1 MLIELLKREG
11 VEVIFG
17 YPGGAVLDIYDALMD
32 DKDITHILVRHEQGA
47 AHAADG
53 YARTTGKVGVCIAT
67 SGPGATNLVT
77 GLANAYMDSV
87 PLVAIT
93 GQVATSLIGKDAFQE
108 ADTTGIHAH
117 HQHNFLVT
125 SFEELPDVVRQAFYI
140 ASLEDQDLWY

>member
-67 SGPGATNLVT
+67 SGPGLPTWLPGSPMLIWIRSFSGYHRT
-77 GLANAYMDSV
+77 GGHE
-87 PLVAIT
+87 P
-93 GQVATSLIGKDAFQE
+93 IGKDAFQE
-108 ADTTGIHAH
+108 ADTTGITMPITK
-117 HQHNFLVT
+117 HNF
-125 SFEELPDVVRQAFYI
+125 
-140 ASLEDQDLWY
+140 W

>member
-67 SGPGATNLVT
+67 SGPGASWSSMCQATTTQGSSHIAL
-77 GLANAYMDSV
+77 LASNVWHVRISYLRTAATTPELRFATLWREQDFALLGSS
-87 PLVAIT
+87 LVAM
-93 GQVATSLIGKDAFQE
+93 Q
-108 ADTTGIHAH
+108 
-117 HQHNFLVT
+117 
-125 SFEELPDVVRQAFYI
+125 
-140 ASLEDQDLWY
+140 

>member
-53 YARTTGKVGVCIAT
+53 YAR
-67 SGPGATNLVT
+67 
-77 GLANAYMDSV
+77 Y
-87 PLVAIT
+87 
-93 GQVATSLIGKDAFQE
+93 
-108 ADTTGIHAH
+108 
-117 HQHNFLVT
+117 
-125 SFEELPDVVRQAFYI
+125 R
-140 ASLEDQDLWY
+140 